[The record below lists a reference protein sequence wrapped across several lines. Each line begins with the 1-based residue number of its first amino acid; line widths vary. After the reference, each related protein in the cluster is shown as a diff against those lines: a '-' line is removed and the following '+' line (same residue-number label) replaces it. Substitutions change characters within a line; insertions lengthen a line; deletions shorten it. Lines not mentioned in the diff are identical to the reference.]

1 MNKLIAKHL
10 NNLQR
15 VYTERD
21 SSTLS
26 GHKQSSAVEV
36 VARTTNTKGSTTVT
50 NLLFKN
56 NKHYRVTIEEV
67 A

>member
-21 SSTLS
+21 TTTLS
-26 GHKQSSAVEV
+26 GHKQSSVVEIV
-36 VARTTNTKGSTTVT
+36 GRNTSTIGSTTLV

-56 NKHYRVTIEEV
+56 GKHYRVTIEAVE
-67 A
+67 